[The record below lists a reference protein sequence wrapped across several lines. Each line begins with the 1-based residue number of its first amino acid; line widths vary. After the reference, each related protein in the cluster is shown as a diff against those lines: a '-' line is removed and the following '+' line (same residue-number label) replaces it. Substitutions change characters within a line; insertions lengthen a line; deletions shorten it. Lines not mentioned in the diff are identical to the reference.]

1 MFFDC
6 VKLWTRLGAQ
16 SDAAPVFQDLHTRYA
31 ERHRYYHNLKHIG
44 AVLVEF
50 ASAREFC
57 AHPDDVEVAAW
68 FHDAIYDPKAKDN
81 EEQSAKLCAHALLN
95 GRVHSE
101 IITRVHALILA
112 TKHTAVPANSDAA
125 VLVDADLSILGQP
138 KADFDAYEVAIRQE
152 YAWVDEAA
160 FREGRAAILQSFLD
174 RPKIFTTDFFAGRYE
189 AEARKNLRRS
199 LRVLRAK

>member
-1 MFFDC
+1 MAIDF
-6 VKLWTRLGAQ
+6 VKLWVRLGAQ
-16 SDAAPVFQDLHTRYA
+16 SHAALVFHELQTRYA
-31 ERHRYYHNLKHIG
+31 ERHRHYHNLKHIN
-44 AVLVEF
+44 AVLAEF
-50 ASAREFC
+50 ASARQFC
-57 AHPDDVEVAAW
+57 AHPDDVELAAW

-81 EEQSAKLCAHALLN
+81 EEQSATLCAHALVD

-112 TKHTAVPANSDAA
+112 TKHTAVPSNSDAA

-152 YAWVDEAA
+152 YAWVDETA
-160 FREGRAAILQSFLD
+160 FREGRAAVLQSFLD

-199 LRVLRAK
+199 LRALRAK